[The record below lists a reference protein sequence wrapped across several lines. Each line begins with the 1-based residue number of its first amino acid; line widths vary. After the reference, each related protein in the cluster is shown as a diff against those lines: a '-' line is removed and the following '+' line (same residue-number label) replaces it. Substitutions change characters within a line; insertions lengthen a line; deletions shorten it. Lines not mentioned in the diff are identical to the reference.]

1 MNPQSTDRRS
11 FLAMTAL
18 AGAGGL
24 ILVPEPNGAHAA
36 MLLQTTPEQRVKELG
51 LNLPQPQQ
59 ASATL
64 VPAVLSGNMLYC
76 SGHGPRAEGK
86 NITGK
91 VGADLT
97 PEQGKDAARLV
108 ALNMLST
115 IRNAA
120 GSLDRVTR
128 LVKTLGMVNAAP
140 DFTGHAGVINGFSEV
155 MIQVFGEQLGKGA
168 RSAVGMS
175 SLPGGWAVEIEAIFE
190 VRPA

>member
-1 MNPQSTDRRS
+1 MPSPSTDRRS
-11 FLAMTAL
+11 FLAVTAL
-18 AGAGGL
+18 AGAGS
-24 ILVPEPNGAHAA
+24 LVAVARPGELSA
-36 MLLQTTPEQRVKELG
+36 LVQTTPEQRVRELG

-64 VPAVLSGNMLYC
+64 VPAVISGNMLYC
-76 SGHGPRAEGK
+76 SGHGPRAEGR

-108 ALNMLST
+108 ALNMLSS
-115 IRNAA
+115 IRSAL

-175 SLPGGWAVEIEAIFE
+175 SLPGGWAVEVEAIFE

>member
-1 MNPQSTDRRS
+1 MPSNSTDRRS
-11 FLAMTAL
+11 FLAA
-18 AGAGGL
+18 AAVASAGG
-24 ILVPEPNGAHAA
+24 IIVAA
-36 MLLQTTPEQRVKELG
+36 QPGDVSAALLQTTPEQRVRELG
-51 LNLPQPQQ
+51 LQLPQPQQ

-64 VPAVLSGNMLYC
+64 VPAVLTGNMLYC

-115 IRNAA
+115 MRNAL

-128 LVKTLGMVNAAP
+128 LVKTLGMVNASP
-140 DFTGHAGVINGFSEV
+140 EFTGHAGVINGFSEV

-175 SLPGGWAVEIEAIFE
+175 SLPGGWAVEVEAIFE